1 MSSTGRTSSSSL
13 LTATD
18 TTNLGAATGV
28 RWRIMGMIMLIM
40 AVTALNR
47 LNLSIA
53 GKTIEEEFSLNFG
66 FSGGGGGIRTPETLS
81 SLTVFKT
88 GDCAPAPA

>member
-1 MSSTGRTSSSSL
+1 LSSTGRTSSSWL
-13 LTATD
+13 LTAID
-18 TTNLGAATGV
+18 TRNLGAATGV
-28 RWRIMGMIMLIM
+28 GWRIMGMIMQIM

-53 GKTIEEEFSLNFG
+53 DKTIEEEFSLNFG
-66 FSGGGGGIRTPETLS
+66 GGGGGIRTPETLS